1 MPKARMP
8 VTLFACLLL
17 ISSSFAHA
25 AQTLAKS
32 LVVEHPVIRDLDPVA
47 DTGENWP
54 RLHSLLV
61 SQGGQLVY
69 ERYFNSHGPNDLENV
84 KSVSKSV
91 LSALIGIA
99 IDRGD
104 LPGLDVTLGE
114 LLDTELQTIRDPE
127 KARISLENLLTMQ
140 SGLRSTSIENYGA
153 WVASDNWVNAALE
166 SPLVAPPGE
175 DMVYSTGNT
184 HLLSAILTRATGQ
197 STFEFAREVLAD
209 PMGFDLAP
217 WPRDPQGIYFGGN
230 DMELTPR
237 QLLALGELYLQDGR
251 MGDRQIIPAE
261 WVEASLAP
269 RAKSPQGEARYYGYG
284 WWVARLMGHT
294 VPHAWG
300 HGGQFIMLVPDLDL
314 VLVSTS
320 AVHGEGI
327 ANDHANNVYGMLQLV
342 IKAFDKHVSRH
353 RVTRVRQSD
362 PETRLR

>member
-1 MPKARMP
+1 MH
-8 VTLFACLLL
+8 VTLFVCLLL
-17 ISSSFAHA
+17 LGSSFADA

-32 LVVEHPVIRDLDPVA
+32 LVIEHPVIRDLDPVA
-47 DTGENWP
+47 DKGDNWP

-69 ERYFNSHGPNDLENV
+69 ERYFNSHGPDDLENV

-91 LSALIGIA
+91 LSALVGIA

-104 LPGLDVTLGE
+104 LRGLDVTLGE
-114 LLDTELQTIRDPE
+114 FFDAELETISDPD

-153 WVASDNWVNAALE
+153 WIASDNWVSAALE

-184 HLLSAILTRATGQ
+184 HLLSAILTRATGK
-197 STFEFAREVLAD
+197 STFEFAREALAD
-209 PMGFDLAP
+209 PMGFELAP

-251 MGDRQIIPAE
+251 MGDRQIIPAK
-261 WVEASLAP
+261 WVEASLSP

-284 WWVARLMGHT
+284 WWVAELMGHM

-320 AVHGEGI
+320 AADAAGN
-327 ANDHANNVYGMLQLV
+327 ANNHANNVFGMLQRV
-342 IKAFDKHVSRH
+342 IKAFDKYNNSRRAAAVGNSPGTPPH
-353 RVTRVRQSD
+353 LS
-362 PETRLR
+362 P